1 MFSFNRRFENRDDIA
16 GGSSAVLDDRARF
29 MVQQPVVLDVAES
42 SPTKPEAE
50 FEPEGDSRSRSHEES
65 LRLDLFLRCDHVI
78 SQQSI
83 EDLCSLLD
91 EEQTCAMQL
100 DRQLRSGN
108 GLGEPV
114 SPFHR
119 EVHIIGAPHDEGRR
133 LQLAQLIFNLHSVFV
148 IESCHKPLQIAR
160 TLFASNMRSQID
172 LDVFV

>member
-1 MFSFNRRFENRDDIA
+1 MPGSTTCRSRRSRS
-16 GGSSAVLDDRARF
+16 G
-29 MVQQPVVLDVAES
+29 
-42 SPTKPEAE
+42 PTKPEAQ
-50 FEPEGDSRSRSHEES
+50 FEPEGYSRSRSHEES
-65 LRLDLFLRCDHVI
+65 LRLDLFLCRDHVI

-119 EVHIIGAPHDEGRR
+119 EVNIIGTPHEEGRR
-133 LQLAQLIFNLHSVFV
+133 RHLA
-148 IESCHKPLQIAR
+148 E
-160 TLFASNMRSQID
+160 
-172 LDVFV
+172 

>member
-1 MFSFNRRFENRDDIA
+1 M
-16 GGSSAVLDDRARF
+16 
-29 MVQQPVVLDVAES
+29 
-42 SPTKPEAE
+42 
-50 FEPEGDSRSRSHEES
+50 
-65 LRLDLFLRCDHVI
+65 I

-119 EVHIIGAPHDEGRR
+119 EVHIIGTPHDEGRR
-133 LQLAQLIFNLHSVFV
+133 LQLAQLMFNLHRVLV

-160 TLFASNMRSQID
+160 TLLAPQMGPQID
-172 LDVFV
+172 VDVAI